1 MNVYALNSIRSH
13 PLDEI
18 DPPDIVNTVIEDRP
32 ILFRDQYGTLCTDPK
47 RRGLFVKG
55 EQAPPINIVKE
66 SYSFKSAQY
75 GDLYNA
81 MVSVCKKLYTRSA
94 ASSGS
99 RRLRSSGSCVA
110 TPTGQRPVWQW

>member
-1 MNVYALNSIRSH
+1 MLNIVNAVH
-13 PLDEI
+13 PLEAI
-18 DPPDIVNTVIEDRP
+18 EPPSIVNTVIESRP
-32 ILFRDQYGTLCTDPK
+32 MYYPDSQGLLIEDTN

-81 MVSVCKKLYTRSA
+81 MVESFQA
-94 ASSGS
+94 
-99 RRLRSSGSCVA
+99 VA
-110 TPTGQRPVWQW
+110 NPVWWGLNIIKKSLLHL